1 MQLQQVDLMSN
12 DKIICK
18 KEGRKLLSFFFI
30 INTLYY
36 IYKVMIKKYEEFLND
51 DIQLNESEEKMVN
64 EAAEK
69 IAKII
74 NSSRSN
80 ALEKIK
86 NGETVDEGLFG
97 SVVGGLTGAAI
108 GPAIGR
114 AICKALGI
122 TGGLLYNLLNS
133 RMFTSAVAA
142 YIGYKN

>member
-51 DIQLNESEEKMVN
+51 DIQLNESEERMIN

-69 IAKII
+69 IA
-74 NSSRSN
+74 
-80 ALEKIK
+80 EKIK

-97 SVVGGLTGAAI
+97 SVVGGLTGAAM

-133 RMFTSAVAA
+133 RVFTSAVAA

>member
-1 MQLQQVDLMSN
+1 MSN

-51 DIQLNESEEKMVN
+51 DIQLNESEERMIN

-69 IAKII
+69 IA
-74 NSSRSN
+74 
-80 ALEKIK
+80 EKIK
-86 NGETVDEGLFG
+86 NGESVDEGLFG
-97 SVVGGLTGAAI
+97 SVVGGLTGAVM

-114 AICKALGI
+114 AICRAFGI
-122 TGGLLYNLLNS
+122 TSGLLYNLLNS

>member
-1 MQLQQVDLMSN
+1 MIKLYVR
-12 DKIICK
+12 KRV
-18 KEGRKLLSFFFI
+18 GKLLSFFFI

-51 DIQLNESEEKMVN
+51 EIQLNESEERMIN

-69 IAKII
+69 IA
-74 NSSRSN
+74 
-80 ALEKIK
+80 EKIK
-86 NGETVDEGLFG
+86 NGESVDEGLFG
-97 SVVGGLTGAAI
+97 SVVGGLTGAAM

-133 RMFTSAVAA
+133 RVFTSAVAA

>member
-1 MQLQQVDLMSN
+1 M
-12 DKIICK
+12 

-30 INTLYY
+30 INIIYY

-51 DIQLNESEEKMVN
+51 DIQLNESEERMIN

-69 IAKII
+69 IV
-74 NSSRSN
+74 
-80 ALEKIK
+80 EKIK
-86 NGETVDEGLFG
+86 NGESVDEGLFG

-122 TGGLLYNLLNS
+122 TSGLLYNLFNS
-133 RMFTSAVAA
+133 RVFTSAVAA